1 MFLILKVLRKEINS
15 CNIAIFLLIF
25 KIMMKTAIRSLALI
39 FLLLGFLGYSQNK
52 KNFSGIPNILQ
63 QIIPNDRIDSW
74 VLVYNSYGKNQ
85 EIRTSG
91 GKTDYTP
98 QFTGFNLFPEEDS
111 FYYIAYS
118 AGGKMNYITD
128 LENLKKFVGKIDNAE
143 EAAIVLTTEG
153 YMVDEEFKDIAGNYY
168 EDAAHYYLDL
178 GKLTSKECP
187 YQKTHYTVTV
197 NKSTGTVSNAKDN
210 GTYIE
215 LYNKKCAN
223 NPRLL
228 KIEKK
233 EEPKKDE
240 PRKTPKRK

>member
-1 MFLILKVLRKEINS
+1 
-15 CNIAIFLLIF
+15 
-25 KIMMKTAIRSLALI
+25 MMKTAIRSIALI
-39 FLLLGFLGYSQNK
+39 FLLLGFLGYAQNK

-98 QFTGFNLFPEEDS
+98 QFSGFNLFPEEDS

-128 LENLKKFVGKIDNAE
+128 LEALKKFAGKIDNAE
-143 EAAIVLTTEG
+143 EAAIVLTADG
-153 YMVDEEFKDIAGNYY
+153 YMVDEEFKDVAGNYY
-168 EDAAHYYLDL
+168 EDTAHYYLDL

-197 NKSTGTVSNAKDN
+197 NKSTGAVSNVKDN

>member
-1 MFLILKVLRKEINS
+1 MI
-15 CNIAIFLLIF
+15 
-25 KIMMKTAIRSLALI
+25 KTATRFTILT
-39 FLLLGFLGYSQNK
+39 FLLLGILGFAQEK
-52 KNFSGIPNILQ
+52 KKFSSIPAVLQ
-63 QIIPNDRIDSW
+63 QINPGSRVDSW
-74 VLVYNSYGKNQ
+74 VLVYNSYGKGQ
-85 EIRTSG
+85 EIKISG
-91 GKTDYTP
+91 KVNYTP
-98 QFTGFNLFPEEDS
+98 QFSGFNLFPSEDS

-118 AGGKMNYITD
+118 EGGKVNYVTAV
-128 LENLKKFVGKIDNAE
+128 EGLKKFVDRIDNAQ
-143 EAAIVLTTEG
+143 EAAVVLAADG
-153 YMVDEEFKDIAGNYY
+153 YMIDEEFKDLAGNYH
-168 EDAAHYYLDL
+168 EDKSNYYLDL

-197 NKSTGTVSNAKDN
+197 NKSTGAVSNVKDN

-240 PRKTPKRK
+240 PQETPKRR